1 MHGSERKAMNL
12 EDSFTAVSLVDQNE
26 PRVNINIS
34 QLCEVN
40 QEILFDVLYATLNA
54 WMSISDMQA
63 MNRLVYI
70 DCRSESNAN

>member
-1 MHGSERKAMNL
+1 MVFCELNNMHGSERKAMNL

-26 PRVNINIS
+26 PRVNINMNINIS

-54 WMSISDMQA
+54 WMSISDKQA
-63 MNRLVYI
+63 MN
-70 DCRSESNAN
+70 